1 LIVAPIH
8 SKEENAMLMLNRR
21 NSFAF
26 LLRCLFSA
34 VALLLSACA
43 TPTPVTVVVTS
54 PPVVETVTVK
64 ETVQVEVQ
72 STVEVPVE
80 ITSTPAPARVLKVVG
95 AYATPLEE
103 PWDNVIHTALLAA
116 QERGDIEY
124 AWSDNIGYA
133 GDMERVLREEAT
145 TNAPDIIFG
154 DAFGN
159 RDAVAKV
166 AAEFPEI
173 AFVFGS
179 DQGPQ
184 NPNLSVFDNWIHEP
198 AYLCGLIAGKLTTSN
213 IIGVVAAMPIPEVN
227 RLVNAFIQGVKEVNP
242 DAQVSVSYIN
252 SFFDPASA
260 KEAAL
265 AQIDAGADIIYAERE
280 GAIEAAAE
288 HQLFAF
294 GSLTDQNQEAP
305 EYVISSPLW
314 FMGPT
319 VDYII
324 GQVKAGTYTAQD
336 LKDFSTM
343 VHGGADLAP
352 FHGTESKIPA
362 EVIDLVNQKRADIV
376 SGVFRVDINEAPP
389 PSAGS

>member
-1 LIVAPIH
+1 
-8 SKEENAMLMLNRR
+8 MLHPNRR
-21 NSFAF
+21 TPFPF
-26 LLRCLFSA
+26 VLLSLSA
-34 VALLLSACA
+34 ALALLLGACA
-43 TPTPVTVVVTS
+43 APTPVTVVVTA
-54 PPVVETVTVK
+54 PPVVETVTVR

-72 STVEVPVE
+72 TTVEVPVE
-80 ITSTPAPARVLKVVG
+80 ITSTPAPARTLTVFG

-103 PWDNVIHTALLAA
+103 PWDNVIHTALQAA

-124 AWSDNIGYA
+124 TWTDNIGYA

-145 TNAPDIIFG
+145 RNAPDIIFG

-166 AAEFPEI
+166 AGEFPEI

-198 AYLCGLIAGKLTTSN
+198 AYLCGLIAGKMTQSN
-213 IIGVVAAMPIPEVN
+213 TIGVVAAMPIPEVN
-227 RLVNAFIQGVKEVNP
+227 RIVNAFIQGAKEANP
-242 DAQVSVSYIN
+242 DAQVSVSFIN

-294 GSLTDQNQEAP
+294 GSLTDQSHEAP
-305 EYVISSPLW
+305 DYVLTSPLW

-319 VDYII
+319 VDFII

-352 FHGTESKIPA
+352 YHDTESKIPA
-362 EVIDLVNQKRADIV
+362 DVIDLVNQKREDIIN
-376 SGVFRVDINEAPP
+376 GVFRVDINEAPP
-389 PSAGS
+389 ASAGN